1 MTSSFWTDFR
11 AGMLD
16 MAPFVA
22 AVFPVALLFGT
33 LAAAK
38 GLSPLEAA
46 LMSATV
52 FAGASQFVAI
62 DLWRDPAPW
71 GLLTLTAFIVN
82 IRLVLMGTSMA
93 RHMGRFPPAW
103 RPPAMFFMVDEI
115 WAMAERRAL
124 QGPLPPAY
132 YWGMGAVM
140 WLQWVAGTT
149 LGARLGQTLGDPAVY
164 GFDFA
169 FTALFICILTGFWR
183 GVRTGAVLAA
193 SAAAAAATKLAVPGA
208 WYVMA
213 GALAGVVVA
222 AAISGDESDSKRAA
236 SRRGHDA

>member
-1 MTSSFWTDFR
+1 MTSSNWAEVR

-22 AVFPVALLFGT
+22 AAAPMGLLFGT
-33 LAAAK
+33 LAAGK

-52 FAGASQFVAI
+52 FGGAAQFVAI

-82 IRLVLMGTSMA
+82 IRHVLMGTSLA
-93 RHMGRFPPAW
+93 RHMALFRPRW
-103 RPPAMFFMVDEI
+103 RPLAMFVLVDEV
-115 WAMAERRAL
+115 WAFAERRAL
-124 QGPLPPAY
+124 QGPLSPAY

-140 WLQWVAGTT
+140 WTQWV
-149 LGARLGQTLGDPAVY
+149 LGSTIGAIVGQSLGDPAAF

-169 FTALFICILTGFWR
+169 FTAMFICILAGFWR
-183 GVRTGAVLAA
+183 GPRTGAVLAA
-193 SAAAAAATKLAVPGA
+193 SAAAAALTKLAVPGA
-208 WYVMA
+208 WYIMTGAAAGVTMA
-213 GALAGVVVA
+213 VALAGPNP
-222 AAISGDESDSKRAA
+222 DKTQK
-236 SRRGHDA
+236 

>member
-1 MTSSFWTDFR
+1 MTSSTWVEFR

-22 AVFPVALLFGT
+22 AVLPIGLLFGT

-52 FAGASQFVAI
+52 FAGAAQFVAI

-71 GLLTLTAFIVN
+71 ALMTLTAFIIN
-82 IRLVLMGTSMA
+82 IRHVLMGTSLA
-93 RHMGRFPPAW
+93 RHMIRFPPAS
-103 RPPAMFFMVDEI
+103 RPLAMFFMVDEI
-115 WAMAERRAL
+115 WAFAERRAL

-132 YWGMGAVM
+132 WWGMGAVM

-149 LGARLGQTLGDPAVY
+149 VG
-164 GFDFA
+164 
-169 FTALFICILTGFWR
+169 
-183 GVRTGAVLAA
+183 
-193 SAAAAAATKLAVPGA
+193 
-208 WYVMA
+208 
-213 GALAGVVVA
+213 
-222 AAISGDESDSKRAA
+222 AISDIRWATPPSLA
-236 SRRGHDA
+236 STSASPPCSSAS

>member
-1 MTSSFWTDFR
+1 MTSSASSEFR

-22 AVFPVALLFGT
+22 AALPMGLLFGT

-52 FAGASQFVAI
+52 FGGAAQFVAI

-71 GLLTLTAFIVN
+71 GLATLTAFIVN
-82 IRLVLMGTSMA
+82 IRHVLMGTSLA
-93 RHMGRFPPAW
+93 RHMGRFRPAW
-103 RPPAMFFMVDEI
+103 RPPAMFFMVDET
-115 WAMAERRAL
+115 WAFAERRAL
-124 QGPLPPAY
+124 KGPLTPAY
-132 YWGMGAVM
+132 YWGMGTVM
-140 WLQWVAGTT
+140 WMQWVAGTT
-149 LGARLGQTLGDPAVY
+149 VGALLGQSLGDPAAL

-169 FTALFICILTGFWR
+169 FTAMFICILTGFWR
-183 GVRTGAVLAA
+183 GPRTGAVLAA
-193 SAAAAAATKLAVPGA
+193 SAAAAAVTKLTVPGA

-213 GALAGVVVA
+213 GAAAGMAVA
-222 AAISGDESDSKRAA
+222 VAMAGDDPDAEA
-236 SRRGHDA
+236 RR